1 MQQSL
6 LHCGMSIGWRPK
18 VERMMTSMIR
28 MTALA
33 TVLVTGAVA
42 IAQPLW
48 AGAAKTVGE
57 GQAIT
62 TELGGNAKAV
72 TYWTSRPE
80 GALVVT
86 TVDTVAAADTAAEQ
100 HAVVRLQAMLQPGQV
115 QEISVP
121 LAIGE
126 TQPVLRIERVG
137 DQVSVSKVQ

>member
-1 MQQSL
+1 
-6 LHCGMSIGWRPK
+6 MSS
-18 VERMMTSMIR
+18 TIR
-28 MTALA
+28 NSALA
-33 TVLVTGAVA
+33 IVLAVGAVA

-72 TYWTSRPE
+72 TYWTNQPE

-86 TVDTVAAADTAAEQ
+86 TVDTVAAADTDAEQ
-100 HAVVRLQAMLQPGQV
+100 HAVVRLQSVLQPGQV

-121 LAIGE
+121 FAIGA
-126 TQPVLRIERVG
+126 TQTVLRIERI
-137 DQVSVSKVQ
+137 DNQVSVSKVTQ